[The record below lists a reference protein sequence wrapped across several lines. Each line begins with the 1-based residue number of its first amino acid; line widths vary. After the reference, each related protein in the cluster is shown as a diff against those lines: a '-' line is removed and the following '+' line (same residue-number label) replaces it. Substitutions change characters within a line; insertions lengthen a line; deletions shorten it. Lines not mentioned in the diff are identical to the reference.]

1 MELDTG
7 RDEVSFGMSD
17 AHSHIRHLKHRW
29 SLEDAARDRLE
40 REARQAF
47 LEQEANQLFAP
58 IETYLSK
65 LDKILQAAKALV
77 EIDPTWEH
85 LGDQRLRRSARL
97 IFGASAQ
104 HLLLDLTIEGVTV
117 SYRNTPY
124 RFARGIEAL
133 IAVITSDVEEFITAQ
148 SQGTN

>member
-1 MELDTG
+1 MELETG
-7 RDEVSFGMSD
+7 RDEVSSRMSD

-29 SLEDAARDRLE
+29 DLEDSARDKLE

-77 EIDPTWEH
+77 EIDPTWKH

-104 HLLLDLTIEGVTV
+104 HLLLDFTIEGVTV

-124 RFARGIEAL
+124 RFTRGIEAL
-133 IAVITSDVEEFITAQ
+133 VAVITSDVEDFITAQ

>member
-97 IFGASAQ
+97 IFEASAQ
-104 HLLLDLTIEGVTV
+104 HLLDLTIEGVTV

-124 RFARGIEAL
+124 RFTRGIEAL

>member
-7 RDEVSFGMSD
+7 RDEVSSRMSD

-29 SLEDAARDRLE
+29 DLEDAA
-40 REARQAF
+40 
-47 LEQEANQLFAP
+47 
-58 IETYLSK
+58 
-65 LDKILQAAKALV
+65 
-77 EIDPTWEH
+77 WEH
-85 LGDQRLRRSARL
+85 LGDQSLRRSARL
-97 IFGASAQ
+97 MFEASAQ

-124 RFARGIEAL
+124 RFTRGIEAL

>member
-1 MELDTG
+1 MEFRRRGT
-7 RDEVSFGMSD
+7 
-17 AHSHIRHLKHRW
+17 
-29 SLEDAARDRLE
+29 
-40 REARQAF
+40 RQAGARS
-47 LEQEANQLFAP
+47 QASVCGARSKSA
-58 IETYLSK
+58 IRTYRDLPVKIGQDTSGSK
-65 LDKILQAAKALV
+65 LV

-97 IFGASAQ
+97 IFGTSAQ

-117 SYRNTPY
+117 FYRNTAY
-124 RFARGIEAL
+124 RFTRGIEAL